1 MTIVD
6 SPASPVMIG
15 GLAQMAQDLAKVPL
29 QLRHRG
35 VLARPTDLTGKALLV
50 RGLVVK
56 VKRHDTPWNYYTITD
71 KGYDLLRR
79 EDLHP

>member
-15 GLAQMAQDLAKVPL
+15 GLAQMAQDLQKVPL

-50 RGLVVK
+50 RGLVAK
-56 VKRHDTPWNYYTITD
+56 VRRLDTAWNYYTITD